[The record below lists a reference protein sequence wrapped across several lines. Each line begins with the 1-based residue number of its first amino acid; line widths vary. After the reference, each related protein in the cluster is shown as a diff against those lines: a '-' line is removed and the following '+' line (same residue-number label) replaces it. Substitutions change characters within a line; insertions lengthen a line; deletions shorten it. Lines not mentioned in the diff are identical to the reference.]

1 MNDEARTVD
10 PSGVPPAVPNVRIS
24 FRTALALVFALAAT
38 VLLLEIAHDAERVIA
53 WALCAMAIAALVSP
67 AVTWLSRFRFIPRA
81 LAVIITALV
90 VVGSISFVG
99 YRIVHDVSNAMSSLQ
114 DAAPARAAELE
125 KSSDF
130 FREIKLRERT
140 QKLVD
145 AIPQR
150 LAGGETSQVIK
161 SALTRTV
168 AVLAGLILTV
178 FFILYGG
185 ALVDGGLGLIDNDD
199 TRARAESVVRVGS
212 RRGLFYARVK
222 LWEALVEGL
231 LGFTIARLA
240 GVPGAAALGVWVALW
255 SLLPVAGVFI
265 GALPI
270 VVLAGAHSTERAILV
285 ALAFVLIGIADF
297 MVNRWL
303 ERRSVNPGSFL
314 IVLAAFAGLEFYGL
328 TGALLFVFGTVM
340 FVALGSEWGLEEV
353 ASAISANPTEPAE
366 DYY

>member
-1 MNDEARTVD
+1 VTDVART
-10 PSGVPPAVPNVRIS
+10 PESPAVRIS

-38 VLLLEIAHDAERVIA
+38 LLLLEIAQDARRVIA

-67 AVTWLSRFRFIPRA
+67 VVTWLARFRFIPRA
-81 LAVIITALV
+81 LAVIITAV
-90 VVGSISFVG
+90 VVVSSISFVG
-99 YRIVHDVSNAMSSLQ
+99 YRIVHDVGDAMSSLQ
-114 DAAPARAAELE
+114 HAAPARAAELE

-130 FREIKLRERT
+130 FREIKLKQRV

-150 LAGGETSQVIK
+150 LAGGETPQVIK

-168 AVLAGLILTV
+168 AVLAGLILTI
-178 FFILYGG
+178 FFILYGRG
-185 ALVDGGLGLIDNDD
+185 LVEGGLGLIPDD
-199 TRARAESVVRVGS
+199 ETRARAESVIRHGS

-222 LWEALVEGL
+222 VWEALVEGL
-231 LGFTIARLA
+231 LGFTIARVA

-270 VVLAGAHSTERAILV
+270 VVFAGAHSTERAIVV

-297 MVNRWL
+297 VVNRWL

-314 IVLAAFAGLEFYGL
+314 IVLAAFAGLELYGL
-328 TGALLFVFGTVM
+328 TGALLFVFGTVI
-340 FVALGSEWGLEEV
+340 VAALASELGLEEV
-353 ASAISANPTEPAE
+353 ASVIRTAPAE
-366 DYY
+366 S